1 MQKFLSIP
9 IDGETNQLIAVDSIM
24 LIEQASTTTVTI
36 QYATVNAAT
45 DLITL
50 THTEMAAADATV
62 RDRIQDSVISA
73 LATSWHKPSFDVT
86 LSNLVSAA
94 NGPVVITTLAL
105 S

>member
-24 LIEQASTTTVTI
+24 LIDQLSTTEVTI

-50 THTEMAAADATV
+50 THTAMDAGDTTV
-62 RDRIQDSVISA
+62 RDRIQDSVLA
-73 LATSWHKPSFDVT
+73 VLATSWHNPSLNVPLT
-86 LSNLVSAA
+86 NLVSAA
-94 NGPVVITTLAL
+94 SGPVVITALAL